1 VKLGGWLPPL
11 DKCSRCGRSLVA
23 RGEPAQPAYF
33 SPSSSAIVC
42 ASCRRP
48 GMRVISPAAMAAA
61 QRMLVERLDR
71 LSEESVP
78 GRAARE
84 VTEVMLDVIE
94 HQIDRKL
101 ISRELL
107 ESA

>member
-1 VKLGGWLPPL
+1 
-11 DKCSRCGRSLVA
+11 SLLA
-23 RGEPAQPAYF
+23 RGEPAQAVYF
-33 SPSSSAIVC
+33 SPRSSAIVC
-42 ASCRRP
+42 SNCRRP
-48 GMRVISPAAMAAA
+48 GMRVISPAALAAA
-61 QRMLVERLDR
+61 QRMLAERLDR

-78 GRAARE
+78 PRTARE